1 MSTSLGERNSRFECD
16 IENTVTAGEV
26 SAKYSKEGRGA
37 GCARN
42 SDMRE
47 DAEGGRDRYTCSR
60 IGTLISG

>member
-1 MSTSLGERNSRFECD
+1 MSTSLGERNRRFECD

-26 SAKYSKEGRGA
+26 SVRYSNEGRGA

-42 SDMRE
+42 SDMSE

-60 IGTLISG
+60 IGTLISS